1 MRRVAIA
8 AGDPGYQAALALLV
22 DGEPDLEHV
31 GSASDVPSLV
41 ELIISNEAD
50 VVAVDLRL
58 PGGGVERLR
67 AALSKVDRRCA
78 LVALGLL
85 ATPSARAIASRA
97 GATFA
102 EKADAAGLL
111 AALRADLG

>member
-41 ELIISNEAD
+41 ELIISTRRTSWPSTCDSRA
-50 VVAVDLRL
+50 
-58 PGGGVERLR
+58 
-67 AALSKVDRRCA
+67 AALSGCGPR
-78 LVALGLL
+78 
-85 ATPSARAIASRA
+85 SAR
-97 GATFA
+97 
-102 EKADAAGLL
+102 
-111 AALRADLG
+111 